1 MRKKYKTQLKYA
13 NDSYDIEF
21 YHNPV
26 NQEIEI
32 ISAII
37 NKGKY
42 KDYSL
47 ALEFMTKLAMDKLK
61 DLILKSEY
69 KEIDK

>member
-42 KDYSL
+42 KGYSL
-47 ALEFMTKLAMDKLK
+47 AINFMGKQAFNKLK
-61 DLILKSEY
+61 ELILKSKHE
-69 KEIDK
+69 EI

>member
-13 NDSYDIEF
+13 NDSYDVEF
-21 YHNPV
+21 YRNTV
-26 NQEIEI
+26 NQEIKI

-47 ALEFMTKLAMDKLK
+47 ALECMTKLAMDKLK
-61 DLILKSEY
+61 NLILKSEY
-69 KEIDK
+69 KEIGK